1 MLKNEVYTALE
12 VALKGGGIM
21 DIRYFSSG
29 FKKEFGVSPSVYL
42 KSLDGKKND

>member
-12 VALKGGGIM
+12 VALKGGIM

-42 KSLDGKKND
+42 KLLDGKKND